1 VTVAAL
7 DLSLPRLAIARLGG
21 DAAGD
26 VVAAPDAFR
35 AELDGASADR
45 AAVLTGWLDQL
56 DAIATREP
64 TLRLGDST
72 PPRIPAVTA
81 HLVADDFAPD
91 LAPEIGAVQRA
102 TAVLAIVH
110 IVETVNWPRATAGD
124 ALDPLESLV
133 AATRAA
139 LRSWRPFRPAR
150 ADALALT
157 RGRLLAPPNDGRVM
171 WQDEYAF
178 RWAAQ

>member
-1 VTVAAL
+1 MTIAAL

-26 VVAAPDAFR
+26 VVPAPDEWR
-35 AELDGASADR
+35 AEREGAIAAR
-45 AAVLTGWLDQL
+45 AAVLASWLGEL
-56 DAIATREP
+56 DGIRTKEP
-64 TLRLGDST
+64 TLRLGDSA
-72 PPRIPAVTA
+72 PPQIPAVTA
-81 HLVADDFAPD
+81 HLVSDDFNPD

-102 TAVLAIVH
+102 TAVLAVVH
-110 IVETVNWPRATAGD
+110 IVETVNWPRAAAGD

-139 LRSWRPFRPAR
+139 LRSWRPFRLAR
-150 ADALALT
+150 ADALALN
-157 RGRLLAPPNDGRVM
+157 RGRLLAPPQDGRVM